1 VLICVHVLAFWRLFL
16 ERKNEPDFHKKI
28 CPSNSGLES
37 WRICMLKH
45 YSPIIV
51 GLYCSNLDTI
61 TKSLLGSKLVYVQE
75 RLDRIKKQNYDCE
88 TNQVA
93 SNNKNFYRKKKKL
106 LLQFVFFSLLINMFS
121 CSFKTGSMIYDLW
134 DTLKDF
140 DPIIHVKFYFFFLM
154 INIF

>member
-1 VLICVHVLAFWRLFL
+1 VLICVHVLVFWRLFL

-93 SNNKNFYRKKKKL
+93 SNNKNFYRKNKKT
-106 LLQFVFFSLLINMFS
+106 FTSICFFFSSNKYVFLLIQDREHDIWSMRHIKRFWSNNS
-121 CSFKTGSMIYDLW
+121 CKIL
-134 DTLKDF
+134 
-140 DPIIHVKFYFFFLM
+140 FFFLM